1 MIPDFSDADMNNNL
15 PMMTLKSRCAQS
27 KPLGIV
33 RCDGSDELLI
43 IYDGTQLLAPV
54 ASTSDGLNSCLAE
67 LGCYTD
73 KYGVPTRSSGYL
85 RWETRASAY
94 SWRGEHILLFS
105 PEFVEIRTVQ
115 TGKLVQV
122 IQGEDIRRVDVGLLT
137 SEKDA
142 TTLVAMKGR
151 EEQGLVVETL
161 QELVETTEIRTTR
174 ASEVPGMFDDF
185 EVM

>member
-54 ASTSDGLNSCLAE
+54 TSTSDDLNSCLAE

-73 KYGVPTRSSGYL
+73 KYGVPSRFCGYL
-85 RWETRASAY
+85 RWEIKAVAY
-94 SWRGEHILLFS
+94 SHRGAYVLLFS
-105 PEFVEIRTVQ
+105 PEFIEVRTVQ
-115 TGKLVQV
+115 TGKLV
-122 IQGEDIRRVDVGLLT
+122 RR
-137 SEKDA
+137 
-142 TTLVAMKGR
+142 
-151 EEQGLVVETL
+151 
-161 QELVETTEIRTTR
+161 
-174 ASEVPGMFDDF
+174 
-185 EVM
+185 

>member
-1 MIPDFSDADMNNNL
+1 M
-15 PMMTLKSRCAQS
+15 
-27 KPLGIV
+27 
-33 RCDGSDELLI
+33 
-43 IYDGTQLLAPV
+43 
-54 ASTSDGLNSCLAE
+54 
-67 LGCYTD
+67 
-73 KYGVPTRSSGYL
+73 PTRSSGYL
-85 RWETRASAY
+85 RWETRATAY